1 MASLSKYLL
10 IMELSFDA
18 ILYSKFGNK
27 NYGADHTKCSHRPQI
42 PHPWSHQSRNFS
54 AIYFWCVKML
64 LHVKW

>member
-42 PHPWSHQSRNFS
+42 PHP
-54 AIYFWCVKML
+54 
-64 LHVKW
+64 